1 MRENG
6 KPAHAMRA
14 PSSFPWLSPSNCVTN
29 TDDLTPMT
37 RSARIV
43 GHGRAALGRMAVVG
57 PKRRG
62 TGSTHRVVHGGDHS
76 PARTLDLFTQLSGGV
91 WKPTAPATPAQSASA
106 VAKRSR
112 LRWCQ
117 RRTPPLHRI
126 NRQSTEIGPH
136 AGSRCQGRRDDF
148 LSLFD
153 EMGWGCREAAGIGC
167 TGWSCGGEGAPDSM
181 IRLSENVIIGH

>member
-57 PKRRG
+57 QSAG
-62 TGSTHRVVHGGDHS
+62 A
-76 PARTLDLFTQLSGGV
+76 PARLIGLYTAEIIRQRGPSTCSHNCPVGFGNRQLPQHPHRAQRRSD
-91 WKPTAPATPAQSASA
+91 AQSPEMVPTTNTAAASNQPTIHRNRA
-106 VAKRSR
+106 SCRQSVSR
-112 LRWCQ
+112 AARPISCRCSTRWVGVPGGGGNWVYRMVLRWGG
-117 RRTPPLHRI
+117 RT
-126 NRQSTEIGPH
+126 GF
-136 AGSRCQGRRDDF
+136 DD
-148 LSLFD
+148 S
-153 EMGWGCREAAGIGC
+153 IV
-167 TGWSCGGEGAPDSM
+167 
-181 IRLSENVIIGH
+181 ENVIIGH